1 MNEQWLTER
10 ILYHM
15 EVAKEH
21 LMRRRRVGADD
32 EFVQTAIL
40 ILPDG
45 REQESALT
53 FYDCCEQ
60 KICMCELS
68 AACLELDASAL
79 IIRARALLL
88 NTDRIKKELDVDGG
102 DRMARRAAI
111 ARWVRKRTGDGRV
124 VSLPSE
130 YQKWCLWFLVL
141 VRGFP
146 ALVWCNTTIGVV
158 TRQSSSASRRS
169 AWDLNFP
176 SSANGG
182 SELSR

>member
-1 MNEQWLTER
+1 MQPTVTCCREKCPLLACMSILTAGHAMSWGSNPRVVRPKHSLLLRREQVNEQWLTER

-45 REQESALT
+45 REQELVLA

-60 KICMCELS
+60 KACMRELA

-79 IIRARALLL
+79 ILRARALLL
-88 NTDRIKKELDVDGG
+88 TTDPLHTELDIDE
-102 DRMARRAAI
+102 AY
-111 ARWVRKRTGDGRV
+111 T
-124 VSLPSE
+124 
-130 YQKWCLWFLVL
+130 
-141 VRGFP
+141 
-146 ALVWCNTTIGVV
+146 
-158 TRQSSSASRRS
+158 
-169 AWDLNFP
+169 
-176 SSANGG
+176 
-182 SELSR
+182 